1 MTGREQPPEPR
12 PGAVGASADGTGAPS
27 GRRLPGH
34 IASALEQQKNRIAS
48 GRNLT
53 DTAGQPWAGRTF
65 EHSRPEDPADD
76 GRADPR
82 LAEALRR
89 WGAAEAEETEVVSA
103 LPGTRVFVAARA
115 QHSPEHASTDD
126 GHAGDKAADMV
137 LCSLTAP
144 DGRRALPVFTSAEAV
159 TAWAS
164 DARPIPF
171 EARRVALSCVQDGA
185 QLMVLDPGTGP
196 GFVVR
201 RPAVW
206 AVAQGEEW
214 VPSYESPEI
223 RDSLAAA
230 AQSFEDVAALVP
242 ARGPRADGVAEGG
255 LRLRGGGLG
264 PELECHV
271 FVHSGLTRE
280 ALAGLMERV
289 SRALTGSEAVARLA
303 DSMAL
308 KVLDAALL
316 EGPG

>member
-1 MTGREQPPEPR
+1 MMRGTEPSDAEDET
-12 PGAVGASADGTGAPS
+12 PAAAGAASPQAE
-27 GRRLPGH
+27 RRLPGH

-65 EHSRPEDPADD
+65 EHSRPADPSDD

-82 LAEALRR
+82 LAEVLRR
-89 WGAAEAEETEVVSA
+89 WEAAEAEESEVVTA
-103 LPGTRVFVAARA
+103 LSGARVFVAARA
-115 QHSPEHASTDD
+115 EHSPEHGSAPDA
-126 GHAGDKAADMV
+126 HEGDKAADMA

-159 TAWAS
+159 TAWAA

-185 QLMVLDPGTGP
+185 QLMVLDPGTSP

-206 AVAQGEEW
+206 AVAQGEAW
-214 VPSYESPEI
+214 APSYASPLI
-223 RDSLAAA
+223 RDALAAA
-230 AQSFEDVAALVP
+230 AQSFEEVAALVP
-242 ARGPRADGVAEGG
+242 ARGPRADGATAEG

-289 SRALTGSEAVARLA
+289 SRALTGSEAVTRLA
-303 DSMAL
+303 DSVAL

-316 EGPG
+316 DAPR